1 MKCEL
6 LSNLCC
12 NEDEFIKVSGK
23 YQNVLKNSGFKNKLI
38 YTPYNQHNRRQCSRK
53 IIWYNPPFNLQVKAN
68 IGKTFF
74 QLLDRNFPP
83 HHQLHKINKNTVRI
97 SYLCMPNMVS
107 HISSNNKNIIQE
119 SMKSQHPNPKTCDCQ
134 ITKNCPLNRNCKQSS
149 VIYQADVTPEIDNE
163 RIYIGLTE
171 GPFKERLS
179 DHRTSFKYKQYKNK
193 SKLSSFIWETKNKKQ
208 NFQIKWSVI

>member
-1 MKCEL
+1 
-6 LSNLCC
+6 
-12 NEDEFIKVSGK
+12 
-23 YQNVLKNSGFKNKLI
+23 
-38 YTPYNQHNRRQCSRK
+38 
-53 IIWYNPPFNLQVKAN
+53 
-68 IGKTFF
+68 
-74 QLLDRNFPP
+74 
-83 HHQLHKINKNTVRI
+83 
-97 SYLCMPNMVS
+97 MPNMVS

-119 SMKSQHPNPKTCDCQ
+119 STKSQHPNPKTCDCQ
-134 ITKNCPLNRNCKQSS
+134 ITKNCPLNRNCKQSP

-163 RIYIGLTE
+163 RICIGLTE